1 MYRLCSN
8 ASRVSHR
15 TWMGARTRRVCE
27 HPSSR
32 HGGAVSEAAVEGT
45 RAWTA
50 LGHRE
55 VPKKVPTAPL
65 SVLPRYILTS
75 AKAPGRQDFLTPSQ
89 APTSDP
95 RRPDSTGRSSRCAS
109 T

>member
-55 VPKKVPTAPL
+55 VPKKVPTAH
-65 SVLPRYILTS
+65 
-75 AKAPGRQDFLTPSQ
+75 KAGVNEL
-89 APTSDP
+89 
-95 RRPDSTGRSSRCAS
+95 
-109 T
+109 